1 MTCDDE
7 AQALLLFAAADATW
21 RCEAAKVLGRDAAD
35 PGLVA
40 VRDAQG
46 NSGTLLRTAFE
57 VRERAHAEWQR
68 VRLVEANLSEA

>member
-7 AQALLLFAAADATW
+7 AQALLLFTAADATW

-40 VRDAQG
+40 IREAQG
-46 NSGTLLRTAFE
+46 EAGTLLRTAYDI
-57 VRERAHAEWQR
+57 RERALAEWQR
-68 VRLVEANLSEA
+68 VRQGEA